1 MADMKT
7 LAKFSIAEAGQDFSL
22 HIEDEAGQVLEL
34 SATRDQI
41 DLIADR
47 LDEIL
52 SQGDSADEVQ
62 VDDDEVKGEAA

>member
-1 MADMKT
+1 MADKKT
-7 LAKFSIAEAGQDFSL
+7 LAKFTIAEAGEEFSL
-22 HIEDEAGQVLEL
+22 HIEDAAGHVLEF

-52 SQGDSADEVQ
+52 SQGDEVEPDDE
-62 VDDDEVKGEAA
+62 EVKGEAA

>member
-7 LAKFSIAEAGQDFSL
+7 LAKFTIAEAGQEFSL
-22 HIEDEAGQVLEL
+22 HIEDEAGQVMEF

-41 DLIADR
+41 DLIVDR

-52 SQGDSADEVQ
+52 SQSDAADEI
-62 VDDDEVKGEAA
+62 DPDADEVKGEAA

>member
-7 LAKFSIAEAGQDFSL
+7 LAKFTIAESGQDFSL
-22 HIEDEAGQVLEL
+22 HIEDEAGHVLEF

-52 SQGDSADEVQ
+52 SQGDSADEVEAG
-62 VDDDEVKGEAA
+62 DDEVKEEAA

>member
-7 LAKFSIAEAGQDFSL
+7 LAKFTIAEAGEEFSL
-22 HIEDEAGQVLEL
+22 HIEDEAGHVLEF

-52 SQGDSADEVQ
+52 SQGDA
-62 VDDDEVKGEAA
+62 VDDVETDDEEAKGEAA